1 MAFKQNAL
9 KIKAYENE
17 RNVIRKNLE
26 MQSKSMFLEN
36 EGLKNE
42 IDKIKKDYMIK
53 NRSQQ
58 ITEERLGAMNSQ
70 VKSLLEE
77 QTNITEKLR
86 KVI

>member
-77 QTNITEKLR
+77 QTNVTEKLR